1 MGQRKRRADGLLEK
15 KRTIGGKVIHFYGH
29 TVAEIEQ
36 KIDDYKAELAEREAN
51 GELFEVVYDD
61 WMKLRRTQ
69 VKPSTL
75 KCSTSA
81 CARTRA
87 EWAGCRMR
95 EITPTRIAAWYQRLG
110 DKGYAKGTV
119 RNHNDVLSS
128 VFRHWI
134 VYFGGDFNPV
144 PYVDVPRNL
153 STKVRTPPTEEQLA
167 AVRAHPEGFGFVA
180 WLLMYTG
187 IRLGE
192 AMALQWR
199 DVDFAAGVLHI
210 SKSVWW
216 NNGQPVVT
224 TPKTKNA
231 IRDVPILAV
240 LRPLLLERQGAPTA
254 FVCSGRATPLAA
266 SEYRCE
272 WAAYWRSLGF
282 WHRDQ
287 WGTLA
292 ADVSAHQ
299 FRHGMASIL
308 YEAGVGEME
317 AQRILG
323 HASITTTHEV
333 YTHLR
338 QAQLTAATDRLN
350 SFLASGSQPDNKS

>member
-1 MGQRKRRADGLLEK
+1 MGQRKRRADGLLER
-15 KRTIGGKVIHFYGH
+15 KRTIDGKVVHFYGH
-29 TVAEIEQ
+29 TLAEVEQ
-36 KIDDYKAELAEREAN
+36 KIDDYKAALAETKAQ
-51 GELFEVVYDD
+51 GEKFSVVYDD

-69 VKPSTL
+69 IKPSTL
-75 KCSTSA
+75 YCSFAA
-81 CARTRA
+81 CARTRE
-87 EWAGCRMR
+87 EWADYRMK

-110 DKGYAKGTV
+110 DQGYAKGTV
-119 RNHNDVLSS
+119 RNHQDILAS

-134 VYFGGDFNPV
+134 VYFGGDFNPC

-153 STKVRTPPTEEQLA
+153 STKVRMPPTDAQLA

-192 AMALQWR
+192 CMALQWQ
-199 DVDFAAGVLHI
+199 DVDFDAGVIHI
-210 SKSVWW
+210 TKSVWW
-216 NNGQPVVT
+216 RNCNPVIT
-224 TPKTKNA
+224 TPKTKNV

-240 LRPLLLERQGAPTA
+240 LRPLLLEHQGAPTDY
-254 FVCSGRATPLAA
+254 VTSGRATPFTS
-266 SEYRCE
+266 SEYRRR
-272 WAAYWRSLGF
+272 WAAYWRSLGYYHSDGSGA
-282 WHRDQ
+282 WD
-287 WGTLA
+287 

-299 FRHGMASIL
+299 FRHGMASTL
-308 YEAGVGEME
+308 YAAGVGEME

-338 QAQLTAATDRLN
+338 QAQLSAAADRLN
-350 SFLASGSQPDNKS
+350 DFISTGS

>member
-15 KRTIGGKVIHFYGH
+15 RKTINGKVVHFYGH
-29 TVAEIEQ
+29 TMAEVERKMQ
-36 KIDDYKAELAEREAN
+36 DYLAALAEDKEK
-51 GELFEVVYDD
+51 GEKFEVVYDA
-61 WMKLRRTQ
+61 WMALRRTQ
-69 VKPSTL
+69 VKASTL
-75 KCSTSA
+75 YCSASV

-87 EWAGCRMR
+87 EWEGYRMR
-95 EITPTRIAAWYQRLG
+95 ELTPTRIAAWLVRLG
-110 DKGYAKGTV
+110 DQGYAKGSV
-119 RNHNDVLSS
+119 RNHHDVLSS
-128 VFRHWI
+128 VFKHWI
-134 VYFGGDFNPV
+134 VYFGGDFNPC
-144 PYVDVPRNL
+144 PYVEVPRTL
-153 STKVRTPPTEEQLA
+153 PLKVRTPPTEEQLA

-187 IRLGE
+187 IRRGE

-199 DVDFAAGVLHI
+199 DVDFEAGVIHI

-216 NNGQPVVT
+216 QNGNPVVT
-224 TPKTKNA
+224 TPKTKNS
-231 IRDVPILAV
+231 IRDVPILNV
-240 LRPLLLERQGAPTA
+240 LRPLLLEHQGAPTDY
-254 FVCSGRATPLAA
+254 VCSERSTPFTA
-266 SEYRCE
+266 SEYRSR

-282 WHRDQ
+282 YRPDGSGAWD
-287 WGTLA
+287 A
-292 ADVSAHQ
+292 EVSAHQ

-323 HASITTTHEV
+323 HASITTTHEI

-350 SFLASGSQPDNKS
+350 AFIAGGA

>member
-1 MGQRKRRADGLLEK
+1 MGQRKRRADGLLER
-15 KRTIGGKVIHFYGH
+15 KRTIDGKVVHFYGH
-29 TVAEIEQ
+29 TLAEVEQ
-36 KIDDYKAELAEREAN
+36 KIDDYKAELAERETN
-51 GELFEVVYDD
+51 GELFETVYDD

-75 KCSTSA
+75 ECSTAA
-81 CARTRA
+81 CAHTRA
-87 EWAGCRMR
+87 EWAGYRMR

-192 AMALQWR
+192 AMALQWW
-199 DVDFAAGVLHI
+199 DVDFEAGLLHI
-210 SKSVWW
+210 TKSVWW
-216 NNGQPVVT
+216 DKGHPVVT
-224 TPKTKNA
+224 IPKTKNSV
-231 IRDVPILAV
+231 RDVPILTV
-240 LRPLLLERQGAPTA
+240 LRPLLLERQGAPTDY
-254 FVCSGRATPLAA
+254 VCSGRAAPLTA
-266 SEYRCE
+266 SEYRRQ
-272 WAAYWRSLGF
+272 WAAYWRSLGYAPPRGAGA
-282 WHRDQ
+282 WN
-287 WGTLA
+287 A
-292 ADVSAHQ
+292 EVSAHQ

-323 HASITTTHEV
+323 HASITTTHEI

-338 QAQLTAATDRLN
+338 QAQLAAATNRLN
-350 SFLASGSQPDNKS
+350 SFLASESQSDSKS